1 MICAN
6 SVTAEFVLCFLKGV
20 YCSGYLGVGVNYFL
34 GSGSIVPLSARPL
47 PPIVSCCQLFSRIRF
62 NCFPRRTDFHP
73 IFHIL
78 CAWTG
83 SRGHLRLWNQLL
95 PCYGCFNIN
104 QCSYDRWQK
113 ILYPLVGHTI
123 KLIKTAVKNICRR
136 KTSKISLMYFQHR
149 LVGNH
154 LVRCV
159 CICIFNHL

>member
-62 NCFPRRTDFHP
+62 NCFRRRTDFHP

-104 QCSYDRWQK
+104 QCSYERWQK
-113 ILYPLVGHTI
+113 ILYQLVGHTI
-123 KLIKTAVKNICRR
+123 KLIKSLWLYVQIKLNETAQ
-136 KTSKISLMYFQHR
+136 MYVLQIKHYTFQTFQVEHFCT
-149 LVGNH
+149 H
-154 LVRCV
+154 
-159 CICIFNHL
+159 

>member
-20 YCSGYLGVGVNYFL
+20 HCSGYLGVGVNYFL
-34 GSGSIVPLSARPL
+34 GSGSIVPLSAPPL
-47 PPIVSCCQLFSRIRF
+47 PPIVSCCQLFSRIRD
-62 NCFPRRTDFHP
+62 NCFRRRTDFHP
-73 IFHIL
+73 IFHRL

-83 SRGHLRLWNQLL
+83 SRGHLRLWKQLL
-95 PCYGCFNIN
+95 PCYGCYNIN
-104 QCSYDRWQK
+104 QCSYENPTSLSWSHHKVD
-113 ILYPLVGHTI
+113 Y
-123 KLIKTAVKNICRR
+123 KTAVKNICRR
-136 KTSKISLMYFQHR
+136 KTSKVSLMYFQHR